1 MFYKDAKVYSDGSHY
16 IAIPHTSNPCKRKR
30 VVETPVEIPE
40 EAQFIS
46 VPSGEPETQEI
57 MSQEIKDE
65 WDFADMT
72 PVDSDELPFET
83 ETPKPKKK
91 YVKRSEVFE
100 KLYAESDGMSKK
112 ARRNFLCKGMR
123 PYFTKE
129 QDADAYV
136 DSKLDAKLRNL
147 IARKT
152 RFIRKAYLNDF
163 NYFVTFTYDD
173 GKHDE
178 MSFRKK
184 LLNTLS
190 HLQARKGWRY
200 MGVWERAPKTKRL
213 HFHGLFYIPDGTIP
227 GEMIEV
233 KDYNINSHKMQLTLQ
248 SEYFNARFGRNDFER
263 VDENL
268 VKMGNAMSY
277 ILKYIDKT
285 HEKIVY
291 SRKLPVYVISDIDE
305 NDVLCG
311 IGVEEKKL
319 LLQDKFMCYDEGEQI
334 GVISKKTKSRL
345 RTSN

>member
-30 VVETPVEIPE
+30 VIETPVEVTE
-40 EAQFIS
+40 DMQTIS
-46 VPSGEPETQEI
+46 VSSDEPETQEI
-57 MSQEIKDE
+57 MSRENQDE
-65 WDFADMT
+65 WNFTDMT
-72 PVDSDELPFET
+72 PVESDDMPFDVEP
-83 ETPKPKKK
+83 PKPKKK
-91 YVKRSEVFE
+91 YVKRSDVFE

-112 ARRNFLCKGMR
+112 VRRKFLCKGMR

-178 MSFRKK
+178 ASFRKK
-184 LLNTLS
+184 LINILS
-190 HLQARKGWRY
+190 LLQSRKGWRY

-213 HFHGLFYIPDGTIP
+213 HFHGLFHIPEGAIP
-227 GEMIEV
+227 GNMIEK
-233 KDYNINSHKMQLTLQ
+233 KDFNLNTHKMQLTLQ
-248 SEYFNARFGRNDFER
+248 SEYFNSRFGRNDFER
-263 VDENL
+263 IDDNL

-319 LLQDKFMCYDEGEQI
+319 LLQDKFMCYNEGEQI
-334 GVISKKTKSRL
+334 GVISQKTKSRL